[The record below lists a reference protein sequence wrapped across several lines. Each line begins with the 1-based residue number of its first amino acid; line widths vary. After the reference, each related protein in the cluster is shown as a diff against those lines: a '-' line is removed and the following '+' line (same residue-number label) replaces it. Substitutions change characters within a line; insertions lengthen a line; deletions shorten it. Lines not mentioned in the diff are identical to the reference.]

1 MARDYLTKVLQSSLQ
16 HLDRKKNDFGNK
28 WRAFF
33 EAKFK
38 ANLANPHVNGNW
50 YKSGGP
56 KREYN
61 NIDNYKIVVTE
72 DTNAKANGDQ
82 TDRPE
87 KPPHEIDELEKER
100 EYVKRK
106 MWTTKKSHCNGQCCS
121 KNTNNSA
128 IKLENVNEE
137 KAADGD

>member
-61 NIDNYKIVVTE
+61 TVENYKIVVTE
-72 DTNAKANGDQ
+72 DTNTKARASQADQ
-82 TDRPE
+82 HE
-87 KPPHEIDELEKER
+87 KPTHEIDELEKER

-106 MWTTKKSHCNGQCCS
+106 MWTTKKSRCNGQCCS

-128 IKLENVNEE
+128 IKLENVNKE